1 MSLKFVYAL
10 ISGNGDCY
18 TEQTLV
24 SIYTLRRHNP
34 EAHIALVTDNDTI
47 ASLTGNRAQIKEY
60 ADEIIAVN
68 LPTELSPVQRSRY
81 IKTSLRQN
89 VDGDFLYIDNDTIV
103 IAPLDDL
110 EKSDCEMAAVLDLHS
125 TDNNSRKLKEYMEIT
140 HNDSLTKVMDGE
152 GDIRYFNGGVL
163 FVRDTEATHRLYADW
178 HRIWNEERVKYG
190 VDIDQPS
197 FAQANIANDCL
208 IKEMDGRYNCQIS
221 TPNAKRH
228 LVSARIIHYFHSSQ
242 NEQFYIYEVLKRIK
256 MEGLTAELQK
266 IIDSPDF
273 FLSGWSMLDDTERRV
288 YELPMSVLGRKLA
301 RDYPWSNKIAKFVY
315 RLFGFEI

>member
-24 SIYTLRRHNP
+24 SICTLRRHNP

-47 ASLTGNRAQIKEY
+47 ESLTGNRAQIKEY

-68 LPTELSPVQRSRY
+68 IPTELSPVQRSRY
-81 IKTSLRQN
+81 IKTSLRRHI
-89 VDGDFLYIDNDTIV
+89 DGDFLYIDNDTIV

-125 TDNNSRKLKEYMEIT
+125 TENRSKRLKEYIEKTQKESFGKTMAG
-140 HNDSLTKVMDGE
+140 NA
-152 GDIRYFNGGVL
+152 RYFNSGVL
-163 FVRDTEATHRLYADW
+163 LVRDTEATHRLYADW
-178 HRIWNEERVKYG
+178 HRIWDEDRVKYG
-190 VDIDQPS
+190 VNIDQPS
-197 FAQANIANDCL
+197 LAQANIANGCL
-208 IKEMDGRYNCQIS
+208 IEEMDGRYNCQIC
-221 TPNAKRH
+221 TPYAKSH
-228 LVSARIIHYFHSSQ
+228 LFAIRIIHYFHSSQ
-242 NEQFYIYEVLKRIK
+242 NGQFYIYEILNRIK
-256 MEGLTAELQK
+256 NEGLTAELQK
-266 IIDSPDF
+266 IIESPEF
-273 FLSGWSMLDDTERRV
+273 ALSSWFMLDDAERRV